1 MALEG
6 IKLISQD
13 MQVGVS
19 KLVHALCLHLDAKM
33 EDEDS
38 TEEDPAW
45 AQLAGEVHYQ
55 SRFPS
60 DILRLM
66 KSQMVF
72 ILQKSLLFSTSKR
85 VM

>member
-1 MALEG
+1 MLACLQAYHQLLLLDPTSAVALEG

-45 AQLAGEVHYQ
+45 AQLAGEKHTN
-55 SRFPS
+55 RAF
-60 DILRLM
+60 
-66 KSQMVF
+66 
-72 ILQKSLLFSTSKR
+72 LLTCCD
-85 VM
+85 